1 MSVGEKPIR
10 YEKLAHIVAQ
20 AAPGNNFLAV
30 DDTDL
35 IDRIAWLRVNVY
47 GVKAAT
53 RGGFTDLE
61 AKMFAGLGMEQ
72 I

>member
-1 MSVGEKPIR
+1 MSVGDKPIR

-30 DDTDL
+30 DDADL
-35 IDRIAWLRVNVY
+35 VDRIAWLRVNVY
-47 GVKAAT
+47 GVKEP
-53 RGGFTDLE
+53 RSGFTDMQ
-61 AKMFAGLGMEQ
+61 AKILAGIGMQQ